1 MKNDKV
7 KSNKIRLR
15 HYKEKDFEF
24 LHGLL
29 SDEATKKYFPFM
41 YVIEKE
47 QTFLRLKMRLMEL
60 DQYFGMNTRYVIED
74 MREKRAVGEVS
85 GRVSKEDCSCM
96 EIAVLVHPDFRGQNF
111 ARDGIFEFIKKIKE
125 QKPEITKFRMQ
136 IAESNK
142 ASQTVAKKLEFKL
155 KCENEIG
162 NIQKSKIQY
171 WDFEDK

>member
-15 HYKEKDFEF
+15 RYKEKDFEF

-60 DQYFGMNTRYVIED
+60 DQYFGMNARYVIED

-96 EIAVLVHPDFRGQNF
+96 EIAVLVHPDFKKELNKEMLGAYLTFSFTPGKRTF
-111 ARDGIFEFIKKIKE
+111 FRDVYKLEPGHYIEYDLKKN
-125 QKPEITKFRMQ
+125 TF
-136 IAESNK
+136 NK
-142 ASQTVAKKLEFKL
+142 ARAP
-155 KCENEIG
+155 I
-162 NIQKSKIQY
+162 I
-171 WDFEDK
+171 